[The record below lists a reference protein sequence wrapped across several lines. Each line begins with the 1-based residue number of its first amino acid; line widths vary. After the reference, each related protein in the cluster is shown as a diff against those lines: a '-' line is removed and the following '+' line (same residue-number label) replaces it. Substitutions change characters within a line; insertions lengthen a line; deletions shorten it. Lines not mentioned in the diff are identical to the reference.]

1 MAVLSLLLLSLALV
15 AHAEH
20 QQDEPNG
27 ESSTLFGPWSA
38 VQRESNNIIQQLRD
52 DPINSAMKAETI
64 DAITNILG
72 TDPQHQTDE
81 PKQPFGHHGS
91 ASGAC
96 PSRGRCHIRV
106 GCVRVGAPQ
115 VSSMG
120 GTLL

>member
-1 MAVLSLLLLSLALV
+1 MAILSILLLSLALV

-52 DPINSAMKAETI
+52 PINSAIKAKAI

-72 TDPQHQTDE
+72 TEPQHQADE
-81 PKQPFGHHGS
+81 PQQPFG
-91 ASGAC
+91 
-96 PSRGRCHIRV
+96 PPRLRV
-106 GCVRVGAPQ
+106 GCVSEPRVIADATS
-115 VSSMG
+115 V
-120 GTLL
+120 LVA